1 MSLQKTQILRNLRE
15 SWFPSARAPND
26 KQMMCRFLN
35 ISGERT
41 NQHMVPVKTL
51 SFNRRFNFSID
62 FSA

>member
-15 SWFPSARAPND
+15 SWFPSARVPND
-26 KQMMCRFLN
+26 KHMMCRFLD

-51 SFNRRFNFSID
+51 SFNR
-62 FSA
+62 